1 MSASILDTSTYT
13 YPIPSWADG
22 TSLFVGPTTPHAIDE
37 ICKAYADKIGTSGDL
52 AFGDKVATY
61 YAQLK
66 AALGILKE
74 ILDGYNGIDTA
85 NLEGTFTILKSD
97 KFYTDAQMM
106 AGKRIDEN
114 CREGLLAYRHYLKTV
129 VSALA
134 RIYDYLEDGRKALE
148 ALEGET
154 DSDRA
159 HTLITQLE
167 IDEKFI
173 YEEFQA
179 LRTHYKYNADTKQWD
194 EMIDATF
201 VSQLEK
207 LNDAEGHL
215 IDSEGNR
222 IVQIA
227 DDDHTLGKYYQLSE
241 DGKNLTTTVSVP
253 VTVYLKNQAGK
264 FIDMNGD
271 EIEDEGIKDSTIEY
285 KSDGPLGPGYY
296 YGDVKVDTTP
306 CFYEV
311 FEDGQGNKFAL
322 FSECEVYEN
331 DNKWYTLDSKGRP
344 LVKVKKPTVNLIRL
358 GWMDED
364 GDMVEQ
370 WLDGGCENIPNYG
383 KWFKLGASG
392 DFTRNEGVPINEA
405 TPIPLRDDKD
415 FLLTSEG
422 DRIMKVD
429 DDWYQLDSYGKLTM
443 ARSTF
448 HYTFLQA
455 LRDTKIAYKDST
467 SETGER
473 KDKPLTVFNSVTL
486 LDRLRYIR
494 YYYKLILQIGATDYS
509 VFPDSAE
516 TGYPCL
522 PNVESTEATKDT
534 KNLGA
539 LEVFYVGYLIDR
551 DGPINAV
558 SSFFEVKTAALR
570 NNLTLQS
577 QKITALNMYL
587 DFINRGMDV
596 LNQSQSETDKKRRIP
611 EGAIIAL
618 TYLCGQKMYNLFEA
632 PNGHKYLVLPDLNP
646 THVGAYNL
654 IRADD
659 FGKNFFLGDSGSAN
673 DCAGNGACKMVK
685 LERPGESPTPTY
697 WHWAEAQQ
705 YGDESTELIPG
716 ESYSYSEVQGY
727 YSSGKS
733 GSGKYYNFL
742 KEALGENSD
751 GSFTFKLPT
760 QLEVN
765 TILPSSVKGYNEFD
779 EDPEDSEAQEHT
791 AMIES
796 WTNAL
801 SNKTQYINTSI
812 DTINTDV
819 SVDRSKIDTLDS
831 LTSTFRSRAQDV
843 YLNTTANIRG

>member
-1 MSASILDTSTYT
+1 M
-13 YPIPSWADG
+13 
-22 TSLFVGPTTPHAIDE
+22 
-37 ICKAYADKIGTSGDL
+37 
-52 AFGDKVATY
+52 
-61 YAQLK
+61 
-66 AALGILKE
+66 
-74 ILDGYNGIDTA
+74 
-85 NLEGTFTILKSD
+85 
-97 KFYTDAQMM
+97 
-106 AGKRIDEN
+106 
-114 CREGLLAYRHYLKTV
+114 AYRHYLKTV

-194 EMIDATF
+194 EMIDEGFET
-201 VSQLEK
+201 QLEEFDK
-207 LNDAEGHL
+207 LTYVHDESGCFIDADGKK
-215 IDSEGNR
+215 
-222 IVQIA
+222 IVQSPN
-227 DDDHTLGKYYQLSE
+227 DGEYYVVSNNGKSLTENASTPVKACWKDNE
-241 DGKNLTTTVSVP
+241 DN
-253 VTVYLKNQAGK
+253 
-264 FIDMNGD
+264 
-271 EIEDEGIKDSTIEY
+271 EH
-285 KSDGPLGPGYY
+285 
-296 YGDVKVDTTP
+296 P
-306 CFYEV
+306 CFFFIYT
-311 FEDGQGNKFAL
+311 DNNGNKLAL
-322 FSECEVYEN
+322 FPAHGVWG
-331 DNKWYTLDSKGRP
+331 NKWYILDSENKPMKGIED
-344 LVKVKKPTVNLIRL
+344 PTALPFWGYI
-358 GWMDED
+358 DED
-364 GDMVEQ
+364 GDKVNRWVGADDENHEQ
-370 WLDGGCENIPNYG
+370 G
-383 KWFKLGASG
+383 KWYKLNSKG
-392 DFTRNEGVPINEA
+392 DWTNVEA
-405 TPIPLRDDKD
+405 TPIYERDENA
-415 FLLTSEG
+415 FLLNSEG
-422 DRIMKVD
+422 EKLMKAD
-429 DDWYQLDSYGKLTM
+429 GSWYQLDSEGKLTM
-443 ARSTF
+443 VKSSPYAT
-448 HYTFLQA
+448 LQA

-596 LNQSQSETDKKRRIP
+596 LNQSQSETDKDKKRRIP

-646 THVGAYNL
+646 THAGAYNL

-685 LERPGESPTPTY
+685 LERPGDESPTPTY
-697 WHWAEAQQ
+697 WVSAEKQQ
-705 YGDESTELIPG
+705 AVSNPPITELIPG

-727 YSSGKS
+727 YSSGES
-733 GSGKYYNFL
+733 ESDSGKYYNFL

-779 EDPEDSEAQEHT
+779 NDPKDRTAQEHT